1 MYNLLISI
9 AAAVVVFLVTK
20 FAIGLSWLIS
30 PLPAMLVFLGVYF
43 LIAKHVMKKVL
54 AIIETANRDL
64 QGQRVDKAVRELQTA
79 FKYGKW
85 QFYVTGQI
93 NSQIG
98 IIYYVKRDF
107 TNAFPYLEKC
117 FARNW
122 VAMGMLAITY
132 MKRNKK
138 GKMLETFEKTVR
150 WNAKESL
157 AWSLYA
163 YCVNEGGD
171 IGKAKEILS
180 RGLKKIPGDERIA
193 HNLEALKEGKKMKMK
208 NYGDMWLQFHLEKQ
222 SVIMKQQ
229 QAAAFGGMAKRRTIR
244 K

>member
-9 AAAVVVFLVTK
+9 GAALVVFLVLK
-20 FAIGLSWLIS
+20 FAVGLPLIIA
-30 PLPAMLVFLGVYF
+30 LAPALLVFLAAYF
-43 LIAKHVMKKVL
+43 LIARYVMKKVM
-54 AIIETANRDL
+54 AIMEAANRDL
-64 QGQRVDKAVRELQTA
+64 QGQRIDKAVRELQTG

-98 IIYYVKRDF
+98 VIYYVKRDF
-107 TNAFPYLEKC
+107 SNAFPFLEKS

-138 GKMLETFEKTVR
+138 ERMLETFEKAVR

-157 AWSLYA
+157 IWSLYA
-163 YCVNEGGD
+163 FCVNEGGD
-171 IGKAKEILS
+171 SSKAKQILS
-180 RGLKKIPGDERIA
+180 RGLKKIPGDERLA
-193 HNLEALKEGKKMKMK
+193 NNLEALNEGKKMKMR

-229 QAAAFGGMAKRRTIR
+229 AAAMGGMGKRRVIR

>member
-9 AAAVVVFLVTK
+9 GAALVVFLVLK
-20 FAIGLSWLIS
+20 FAVGLPLIIA
-30 PLPAMLVFLGVYF
+30 LAPALLVFLATYF
-43 LIAKHVMKKVL
+43 LIARYVMKKVM
-54 AIIETANRDL
+54 AIMEAANRDL
-64 QGQRVDKAVRELQTA
+64 QGQRIDKAVRELQTG

-98 IIYYVKRDF
+98 VIYYVKRDF
-107 TNAFPYLEKC
+107 SNAFPFLEKS

-138 GKMLETFEKTVR
+138 ERMLETFEKAVR

-157 AWSLYA
+157 IWSLYA
-163 YCVNEGGD
+163 FCVNEGGD
-171 IGKAKEILS
+171 SSKAKQILS
-180 RGLKKIPGDERIA
+180 RGLKKIPGDERLA
-193 HNLEALKEGKKMKMK
+193 NNLEALNEGKKMKMR

-229 QAAAFGGMAKRRTIR
+229 AAAMGGMGKRRVIR

>member
-9 AAAVVVFLVTK
+9 GAAVVVFLVLK
-20 FAIGLSWLIS
+20 FAVGLQWIIS
-30 PLPAMLVFLGVYF
+30 LVPAMLVFMAAYYLT
-43 LIAKHVMKKVL
+43 ARHVMKKVMS
-54 AIIETANRDL
+54 IMETANRDL
-64 QGQRVDKAVRELQTA
+64 QGQRIDKAVRELQNG

-85 QFYVTGQI
+85 QFYVTGQV

-98 IIYYVKRDF
+98 VIYYVKRDF
-107 TNAFPYLEKC
+107 SNAFPYLEKS

-138 GKMLETFEKTVR
+138 DKMLETFEKAVR

-157 AWSLYA
+157 IWSLYA
-163 YCVNEGGD
+163 FCVNEGGD
-171 IGKAKEILS
+171 SAKAKEILS
-180 RGLKKIPGDERIA
+180 RGLKKIPGDERIMN
-193 HNLEALKEGKKMKMK
+193 NLEALNEGKKMKMR

-229 QAAAFGGMAKRRTIR
+229 AAAMGGMGKRRVIR

>member
-9 AAAVVVFLVTK
+9 GAALVVFLVLK
-20 FAIGLSWLIS
+20 FAVGLPLIIA
-30 PLPAMLVFLGVYF
+30 LAPALLVFLAAYF
-43 LIAKHVMKKVL
+43 LIARYVMKKVM
-54 AIIETANRDL
+54 AIMEAANRDL
-64 QGQRVDKAVRELQTA
+64 QGQRIDKAVRELQTG

-98 IIYYVKRDF
+98 VIYYVKRDF
-107 TNAFPYLEKC
+107 SNAFPFLEKS

-138 GKMLETFEKTVR
+138 ERMLETFEKAVR

-157 AWSLYA
+157 IWSLYA
-163 YCVNEGGD
+163 FCVNEGGD
-171 IGKAKEILS
+171 SSKAKQILS
-180 RGLKKIPGDERIA
+180 RGLKKIPGDERLA
-193 HNLEALKEGKKMKMK
+193 NNLEALNEEKKMKMR

-229 QAAAFGGMAKRRTIR
+229 AAAMGGMGKRRVIR